1 MPVIT
6 PSIGQVVPSERAVHP
21 APGAAGGSAP
31 STWSGRAPAAGGS
44 SSNFVRVFGD
54 LKRAGHF
61 RLEEQTSGVAVFGDV
76 YLDLREAELPARAE
90 LTVYSLFG
98 DVKVVVPPGL
108 TVQVSGFSLFGDDKL
123 EGTAPD
129 PAGPTLRIH
138 RVGAFSDVKVKTA
151 LPGEKIPK
159 RWKFF

>member
-6 PSIGQVVPSERAVHP
+6 PSIGQVVRREEAARP
-21 APGAAGGSAP
+21 APGAASGGVP
-31 STWSGRAPAAGGS
+31 SGAPASGA

-54 LKRAGHF
+54 LKRVGRF
-61 RLEEQTSGVAVFGDV
+61 RLEPQTSGVAVFGDV
-76 YLDLREAELPARAE
+76 YLDLREAELPAQAE
-90 LTVYSLFG
+90 ITVYSLFG
-98 DVKVVVPPGL
+98 NVKIVVPPGL
-108 TVQVSGFSLFGDDKL
+108 TVQISGFSIFGDDKL
-123 EGTAPD
+123 EGTSPD

-151 LPGEKIPK
+151 LPGETIPK